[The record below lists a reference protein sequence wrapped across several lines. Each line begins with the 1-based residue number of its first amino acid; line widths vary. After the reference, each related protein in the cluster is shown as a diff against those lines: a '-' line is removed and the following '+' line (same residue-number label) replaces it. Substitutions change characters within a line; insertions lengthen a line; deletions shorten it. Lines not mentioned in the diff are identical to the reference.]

1 MKGLG
6 LDVFLPPT
14 FNIETG
20 KFDEPKLLNPVTG
33 QVVDVDEADIFEL
46 ALMRG
51 QRVGKLQDLESK
63 ENVRAHQDSYSKTG
77 QKHSKKDYERVNKMS
92 LMEIV
97 NLSKEERIRKEF

>member
-1 MKGLG
+1 MKSLG

-33 QVVDVDEADIFEL
+33 QAVNVDEADIFEL

-51 QRVGKLQDLESK
+51 
-63 ENVRAHQDSYSKTG
+63 
-77 QKHSKKDYERVNKMS
+77 
-92 LMEIV
+92 
-97 NLSKEERIRKEF
+97 